1 MSGKALKLEHSVEV
15 EVSPAF
21 AWSFMTD
28 VTNWDDPPAQFV
40 LDGPFAVGSQGTTVL
55 PGQEPLHWT
64 IREVRLGQSFILEMS
79 LDRATLSF
87 QWRFDAVSDRK
98 TRLTQTIV
106 LSGDNAA
113 AHATAVQA
121 GFGPTLI
128 EGMNRI
134 AGLLAQA
141 ETRARGAS

>member
-1 MSGKALKLEHSVEV
+1 MSGTGLRLEHSVEV

-21 AWSFMTD
+21 SWSFMTD
-28 VTNWDDPPAQFV
+28 LTNWDDPPARFW
-40 LDGPFAVGSQGTTVL
+40 LDGSFAVGSQGTTVL

-64 IREVRLGQSFILEMS
+64 ISEVRAGESFILEMP

-87 QWRFDAVSDRK
+87 EWRFDAVSDRK
-98 TRLTQTIV
+98 TRLTQRIV

-121 GFGPTLI
+121 GFGPTLT

-134 AGLLAQA
+134 AGLLARA
-141 ETRARGAS
+141 EARARGAG

>member
-1 MSGKALKLEHSVEV
+1 MSGIGLKLEHSVEV

-28 VTNWDDPPAQFV
+28 VTNWDDPPARFS

-64 IREVRLGQSFILEMS
+64 ISGVRTGESFILEMP

-87 QWRFDAVSDRK
+87 EWRFDALSDRK
-98 TRLTQTIV
+98 TRLTQRIV

-113 AHATAVQA
+113 AHETAVQA
-121 GFGPTLI
+121 GFGPTLT
-128 EGMNRI
+128 EGMTRI
-134 AGLLAQA
+134 AGLLARA
-141 ETRARGAS
+141 EARARGAG